1 MQKKHFTLI
10 ELLVVIAI
18 IAILA
23 GMLLPALNKARSAA
37 RRTSCLS
44 NKKQFSL
51 AQTLYADDYNGFWI
65 DRSCG
70 QEWHV
75 LFSGNTTYIPTAYVG
90 WDVFTCPADPVPKK
104 YDANWTNSA
113 GKYLVVVG
121 TYGVWRPQGVF
132 ASLQDKVGSIYVT
145 DGTNFSVSNFGGF
158 LPDKAKAASNTII
171 ASDSGYPGWGDGGGY
186 YTDFTHGTSDRPTIR
201 ESHEDQTTIVWLD
214 GHCTANKAKELREA
228 TNAPTHYLN
237 SAKTFVRF

>member
-51 AQTLYADDYNGFWI
+51 AQTLYADDYNGFWV
-65 DRSCG
+65 DKALV
-70 QEWHV
+70 EWHA
-75 LFSGNTTYIPTAYVG
+75 LLSGNTAYIPTAYVG
-90 WDVFTCPADPVPKK
+90 WDVFTCPADSVPKK

-113 GKYLVVVG
+113 GKNLLTVG
-121 TYGVWRPQGVF
+121 TYGIWRPQGQFF
-132 ASLQDKVGSIYVT
+132 AQEAKCGSIYKT
-145 DGTNFSVSNFGGF
+145 DGASYSVVNFAGF
-158 LPDKAKAASNTII
+158 IPDKAKAGANTII

-186 YTDFTHGTSDRPTIR
+186 YTDFTHNASDRPTIR
-201 ESHEDQTTIVWLD
+201 ESHEDQTTIVCLD
-214 GHCTANKAKELREA
+214 GHCTANKAKELRDA
-228 TNAPTHYLN
+228 ANAPTHYLN